1 MRKQLAYGMIS
12 LLAAGALL
20 NGALAGTAA
29 ADKPKPTPA
38 NPNPPAAAAEVKVSI
53 VNSKGEPIGAALLQ
67 EKNDGLH
74 ILLQASGLPEGE
86 HGIHFHN
93 VGKCEGPTFESAG
106 PHFNPTNK
114 EHGFDNPKGFHDGDL
129 PNIKVDANGKVG
141 TEIVTKNATL
151 AKNAANSLLKE
162 GGTAL
167 MIHEKA
173 DDYKTDPSGNS
184 GNRIACGVIK

>member
-12 LLAAGALL
+12 LLAAGALW

-29 ADKPKPTPA
+29 AAKPKPPPA
-38 NPNPPAAAAEVKVSI
+38 NPSPPAAAAEVKVSI
-53 VNSKGEPIGAALLQ
+53 VNSKGEAVGAALLQ

-106 PHFNPTNK
+106 PHFNPANK

-141 TEIVTKNATL
+141 TEIITKNASL

-167 MIHEKA
+167 VIHEKA